1 MENCPNWEFSR
12 ENIIC
17 VKDNSSMVDE
27 KAVTNIDWC
36 TIDSEIHPGSMH
48 FSVHFAI
55 MIALTNDLFKLVCI
69 FKETMFPI

>member
-1 MENCPNWEFSR
+1 
-12 ENIIC
+12 
-17 VKDNSSMVDE
+17 MVDE